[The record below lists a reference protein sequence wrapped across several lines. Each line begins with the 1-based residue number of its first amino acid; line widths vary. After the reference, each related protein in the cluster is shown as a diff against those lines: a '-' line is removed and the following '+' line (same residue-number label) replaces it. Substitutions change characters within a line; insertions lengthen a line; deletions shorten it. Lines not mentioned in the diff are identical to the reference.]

1 MSKILKKITK
11 KYKWLRF
18 LNYKTTK
25 LAVLSAA
32 LFGLCLSSGASFA
45 KYRDENYGGGNAGAA
60 QFNFGKITFTNKS
73 IKQPTLKDNIK
84 AGVHAFVCEF
94 QLEIPETEVS
104 FTYDVKLR
112 LTATDVNDFDAEDVK
127 LDHTKFVSDIDGN
140 DVLFYVFA
148 EDNNGVVKTNQK
160 TIAEVTETNNTDK
173 PMSYSKGYWYYAV
186 GEETNGSIK
195 YTWDK
200 SNEFDKDDED
210 NLTDIISFDSG
221 SVKAGES
228 LIKYF
233 KIVIFVD
240 AEIKGVGNNQLSWD
254 AENSKILYSLHAI
267 QEG

>member
-1 MSKILKKITK
+1 MKIRKLFKKK
-11 KYKWLRF
+11 SFKLSLVF
-18 LNYKTTK
+18 LSLLGM
-25 LAVLSAA
+25 LA
-32 LFGLCLSSGASFA
+32 SGGHSFA

-60 QFNFGKITFTNKS
+60 KFDFGKITFTNKS
-73 IKQPTLKDNIK
+73 IKQPTIKDNIK

-112 LTATDVNDFDAEDVK
+112 LTAMDINDFDAEDVK

-140 DVLFYVFA
+140 DVLFYVFD

-173 PMSYSKGYWYYAV
+173 PMSYSKDYWYYAV
-186 GEETNGSIK
+186 GEESNGSIK

-200 SNEFDKDDED
+200 SNVFDKDKDN

-240 AEIKGVGNNQLSWD
+240 AEIKSIGNNQLSWD